1 MFGPANLEVD
11 GLTALKK
18 SSQAAASPPTT
29 RTAAMSTTTETA
41 LRIACELLE
50 QGDSAKATALLQ
62 RLLASHPTCAPAL
75 QMLGLV
81 NAMQGDL
88 RGAAR
93 LLRHACV
100 LEPENGSLRLHLARI
115 EWEIGMP
122 AQAAASYE
130 QAIAYRGAT
139 PDMRVDYAVALQAL
153 KQYPAALAQCEQAVA
168 TDPFHA
174 RGWSTL
180 AKLLHQQNRLEQALE
195 CHERVTSLAPDAR
208 AWSAKAATL
217 DALGR
222 LAPALA
228 CHDKALACD
237 PADATVWTHKG
248 ATLAKMGQHER
259 ALACHLH
266 ATSLDPA
273 LASAWSNLGAMLSHQ
288 KRGDKA
294 LAAHDKAIS
303 LQPSSAALW
312 LQRGAALMGLKRD
325 AESLASFNAAI
336 RLDPAS
342 AAAWCHRGMM
352 LRLEGRLQEALESL
366 EEAISLD
373 AAHEPA
379 IMLRAEVLQ
388 LLERDAEALAALE
401 QAVAALPDNHRLR
414 LEAGVNQL
422 AHGNF
427 TDGWRNV
434 QSYRRLEES
443 EAPRHAHLPSWTG
456 AEDIRGK
463 RMLVY
468 AEHGHGDVIQ
478 FCRYIQPLAAMGC
491 DVVFE
496 VYPNLK
502 RLMATLDHC
511 MVTARG
517 EPLPPCDYS
526 IPLMALPNAL
536 AAQLQDI
543 PSRDRYLHTRISP
556 GAMRRISRSGL
567 KVGLACSGNP
577 ALHTDARRS
586 APLAFFAPL
595 QRHCTL
601 LLLQNAV
608 SARDKDVL
616 AANPAIEHPTA
627 RFTDFADTAEIIE
640 TLDLVI
646 SVDTSIAHLAGA
658 LGKPVWIL
666 LPRLPD
672 WRWFKERDDS
682 PWYDSARLFRQ
693 THEGDWAGVIAMVEA
708 ELRKL
713 SLRAVHQ
720 CRGAA

>member
-1 MFGPANLEVD
+1 
-11 GLTALKK
+11 
-18 SSQAAASPPTT
+18 
-29 RTAAMSTTTETA
+29 MSTTTETA

-62 RLLASHPTCAPAL
+62 RLLASHPSCAPAL

-81 NAMQGDL
+81 HAMHGDL

-93 LLRHACV
+93 LLRQACV
-100 LEPENGSLRLHLARI
+100 VEPENGSLRLHLARI

-130 QAIAYRGAT
+130 QAIAYREAT

-174 RGWSTL
+174 RAWSTM
-180 AKLLHQQNRLEQALE
+180 ARLLHQQDRLEEALDY
-195 CHERVTSLAPDAR
+195 HERATSLASNAR

-217 DALGR
+217 DALDR

-237 PADATVWTHKG
+237 PSDATVWTHKG
-248 ATLAKMGQHER
+248 ATLAKMGRHEE

-266 ATSLDPA
+266 ATGLDPA
-273 LASAWSNLGAMLSHQ
+273 LATAWSNLGAMLSHQ
-288 KRGDKA
+288 KRGDEA

-303 LQPSSAALW
+303 LQPSSASLW
-312 LQRGAALMGLKRD
+312 LQRGAALMHLKRG

-373 AAHEPA
+373 VAHEPA

-388 LLERDAEALAALE
+388 LLERDADALSALE
-401 QAVAALPDNHRLR
+401 QAVAALPDNDRLR

-434 QSYRRLEES
+434 QSYRQLEES
-443 EAPRHAHLPSWTG
+443 EAPRHTQLPSWTG

-463 RMLVY
+463 RVLVY

-478 FCRYIQPLAAMGC
+478 FCRYLQPLAAMGC
-491 DVVFE
+491 EVVFE
-496 VYPNLK
+496 VYSNLK
-502 RLMATLDHC
+502 RLMSTLRNC
-511 MVTARG
+511 TVAARG
-517 EPLPPCDYS
+517 ESLPPCDYC

-536 AAQLQDI
+536 GAQWHGI
-543 PSRDRYLHTRISP
+543 PGRSRYLHTRISLHATHSAS
-556 GAMRRISRSGL
+556 GSGL
-567 KVGLACSGNP
+567 RVGLACSGNP

-586 APLAFFAPL
+586 APLACFAPL
-595 QRHCTL
+595 QNHCTL

-608 SARDKDVL
+608 SASDKEVL
-616 AANPAIEHPTA
+616 AANPAIEHPA
-627 RFTDFADTAEIIE
+627 AGFTDFADTAEIIE

-672 WRWFKERDDS
+672 WRWFKDREDS

-693 THEGDWAGVIAMVEA
+693 ANEGDWAGVIAMVEA
-708 ELRKL
+708 ELCKL
-713 SLRAVHQ
+713 SLRANDQHK
-720 CRGAA
+720 GAA